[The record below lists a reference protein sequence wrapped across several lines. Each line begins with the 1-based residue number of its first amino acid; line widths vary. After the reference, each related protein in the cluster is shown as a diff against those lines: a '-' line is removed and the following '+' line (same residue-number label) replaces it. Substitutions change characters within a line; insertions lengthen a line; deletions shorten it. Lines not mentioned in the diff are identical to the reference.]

1 MKLTVISPTLN
12 EAENVPRLVEQLEQA
27 LGDIDYEILIV
38 DDDSPDQTWSIAQ
51 KISLTNPR
59 VRVLRRTR
67 DRGLGMAVIDG
78 FSTAGGDALAG
89 IDGGLQHDP
98 PILPRMLREIITGTD
113 VVGGSHDNL

>member
-38 DDDSPDQTWSIAQ
+38 DDDSPDRTWSIAQ

-59 VRVLRRTR
+59 VRVLRRTQN
-67 DRGLGMAVIDG
+67 RGLGMAGVHGVAHAVCEAIACNC
-78 FSTAGGDALAG
+78 SEL
-89 IDGGLQHDP
+89 LQYTR
-98 PILPRMLREIITGTD
+98 LLTRM
-113 VVGGSHDNL
+113 